1 MFSFPFI
8 YKYVFKHSSEFKIF
22 INNNEDMKDMLYF
35 GLNILHENNYC
46 IFYIKKE
53 NTIIVSYGIVG
64 YYPEGYIEPFQ
75 KNISK
80 FKNFKYCLEYIRTK
94 KEYRN
99 TGYRNEIL
107 KTILLDCKKL
117 VLRSTA
123 SALFFYLKEG
133 AFLTFKNK
141 SLITKN
147 ICYVVF
153 LEKKYQSY
161 EELEKWYQE
170 IISEHDYNIS
180 DAFHKGIVAES
191 EKELLYAMDNYD
203 QNINPN
209 SYTRKEANDRLYNI

>member
-99 TGYRNEIL
+99 
-107 KTILLDCKKL
+107 
-117 VLRSTA
+117 
-123 SALFFYLKEG
+123 
-133 AFLTFKNK
+133 
-141 SLITKN
+141 
-147 ICYVVF
+147 
-153 LEKKYQSY
+153 
-161 EELEKWYQE
+161 
-170 IISEHDYNIS
+170 
-180 DAFHKGIVAES
+180 
-191 EKELLYAMDNYD
+191 
-203 QNINPN
+203 
-209 SYTRKEANDRLYNI
+209 